1 MKDSEIIKYFKM
13 NLKSFIILTYLK
25 TLRML
30 SIKQWKLS
38 NYNEA
43 WFISVGGSLFSLT
56 LNSLFGTKLTEQIIK
71 IYDNKKE
78 NYKLIT
84 DIVTTSL
91 SIFYVLL
98 LRYLYMKMFFQKDIM
113 TGKYIQVG
121 VISILSITFYTIT
134 IKSFFDDSHYSRF
147 FNSLISD
154 FILLLSS
161 DFVEDAKIDKTSF
174 DIQFNTIGTL
184 FRIITNS
191 IFKLI

>member
-25 TLRML
+25 TLRLL
-30 SIKQWKLS
+30 SIKKWELS
-38 NYNEA
+38 NYNKE

-71 IYDNKKE
+71 IYDKKKE

-84 DIVTTSL
+84 EIVTTSL

-121 VISILSITFYTIT
+121 IISILSITFYIIT
-134 IKSFFDDSHYSRF
+134 IKSFFNDSQYSRF

-161 DFVEDAKIDKTSF
+161 DFVEDAKIDQTSF
-174 DIQFNTIGTL
+174 DIQINTVGTL